1 MLKETKIE
9 EEIKPELEDPI
20 LIEGLPGV
28 GLVGKL
34 VADHLI
40 NELEAEKFGEI
51 YSPHLPHQAVVKED
65 GVLSLVKDEL
75 YYKKM
80 EEGSDLIILT
90 GDSQVPPNDG
100 PGHYELA
107 SELLEYVKNLGV
119 ETIYTLG
126 GYQIKDTK
134 DNPEVLAAATSREL
148 LEGYEDEVK
157 IRSDEGGGI
166 VGASGLLLGIGKMVD
181 VEGYCLLGESPG
193 FLVDAKAAEIILE
206 TLMMMTDIDV
216 DTSELE
222 ERAEETEKLVKR
234 LKKSKSEMAEAGK
247 MEEEGQTYI
256 R

>member
-1 MLKETKIE
+1 MLKKTEIE
-9 EEIKPELEDPI
+9 VSEKPDFDNPI
-20 LIEGLPGV
+20 LIEGLPGI

-40 NELEAEKFGEI
+40 KELEADKFAEV
-51 YSPHLPHQAVVKED
+51 YSPHLPHQAVVKEE
-65 GVLSLVKDEL
+65 GELGLVKDEL
-75 YYKKM
+75 YYT
-80 EEGSDLIILT
+80 EIEGGKDLVILT

-107 SELLEYVKNLGV
+107 S
-119 ETIYTLG
+119 TILDYFSDVGIQEIFTLG

-134 DNPEVLAAATSREL
+134 EEPEVLAAATDREL
-148 LEGYEDEVK
+148 LDGYEDELK

-166 VGASGLLLGIGKMVD
+166 VGASGLLLGIGKKLD
-181 VEGYCLLGESPG
+181 IDGYCLLGESPG
-193 FLVDAKAAEIILE
+193 FLVDAKAAEKILE
-206 TLMMMTDIDV
+206 TLMMMTEIDV

-234 LKKSKSEMAEAGK
+234 LKKSKSEMAEAGQ